1 MSLGFGVFLEYC
13 IEDDGGGIDRSKKMD
28 WNRVRPLGR

>member
-13 IEDDGGGIDRSKKMD
+13 IEDDGGGIDKSKK
-28 WNRVRPLGR
+28 LIGTE